1 MTLAMGLKFYAS
13 LTKVLRLKVRKF
25 WEQIL
30 KCVEVTGEKL
40 VGWIIIYFS
49 GKNTLSN
56 YCFNKTRALF

>member
-40 VGWIIIYFS
+40 VG
-49 GKNTLSN
+49 
-56 YCFNKTRALF
+56 